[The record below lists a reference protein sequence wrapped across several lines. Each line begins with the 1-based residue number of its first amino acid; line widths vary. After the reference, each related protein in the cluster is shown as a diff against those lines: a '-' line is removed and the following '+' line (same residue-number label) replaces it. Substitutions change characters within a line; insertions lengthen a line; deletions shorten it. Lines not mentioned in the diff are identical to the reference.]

1 VSNTKNTFVVKVTST
16 SALWEDIEELRRNLV
31 QNPLRVSASKKAVL
45 INKRAP
51 ALVNLRRLFGSTPT
65 VHVYHIDS
73 DFENHHL
80 KYRNDFDW
88 DYEFSGSRNDFNSQ
102 VKSGLRKQNFLVSKV
117 DWSTARIENDQRTHF
132 RVEMRDFCTIEFKQ
146 HRHLQHF
153 MKNYQQY
160 KYFQGADVVM
170 DSEYA
175 NLARIAT
182 APCIET

>member
-1 VSNTKNTFVVKVTST
+1 M
-16 SALWEDIEELRRNLV
+16 
-31 QNPLRVSASKKAVL
+31 SASRKAVL

-65 VHVYHIDS
+65 VHVFHIDC

-80 KYRNDFDW
+80 KYRNDFIW
-88 DYEFSGSRNDFNSQ
+88 DYEFPGSRKDFNSQ

-117 DWSTARIENDQRTHF
+117 DWSTTRIENDQRTHF
-132 RVEMRDFCTIEFKQ
+132 RVEMRDYCTIEFKQ

-160 KYFQGADVVM
+160 KYFKGADVVM

-175 NLARIAT
+175 NLARIAA
-182 APCIET
+182 APCIETGERWEDL